1 MPYVHNTPH
10 MAVQSLIYTYDGRK
24 AESHKVDAD
33 ENIPMV
39 STASH
44 LVRLSILPVNFY
56 YKSYYSKS
64 RSSPQTQEKFTDV
77 HRL

>member
-1 MPYVHNTPH
+1 
-10 MAVQSLIYTYDGRK
+10 
-24 AESHKVDAD
+24 
-33 ENIPMV
+33 MV